1 MLQENRR
8 GSWPHSGAFLLFGVF
23 PMKEFNTLDDFNFK
37 DKTVIL
43 RVDINCPLKKEDMT
57 LEDDNRIV
65 QVLPTIREL
74 LAKQAKVVIIAHQG
88 RPGDWD
94 YCPLDQHARALS
106 DHLGIDVAY
115 VDDLYGDV
123 AKNAIRSMRSGEA
136 IVLKNVRYMEC
147 EQEKRTM
154 EEHSRSDLVQN
165 LAPLADYYV
174 SDAFGAAHRAHC
186 SLIGFQAILPSAAGR
201 LLEKELTA
209 LGEVFD
215 DPKRP
220 CVFVLGGSKF
230 ADSIKVI
237 DRVLNKNIAD
247 WVILVGL
254 SGNALLKA
262 RGVDLGPASEEILM
276 KEFTQENLDSAR
288 KILHE
293 KGARILLPHDVAV
306 DANGKRLELKVGDLP
321 SEYPIMDVGSHSAT
335 KFSKVVHSAG
345 TVFMSGPAGVFE
357 REEFALATREL
368 MKAAVS
374 GHAFTVIGGG
384 HTVSAAEKFGL
395 FDRFS
400 YVSTGG
406 GALETYLLGRP
417 MPVVEALKA
426 AYRRE
431 QAKCRVSP

>member
-1 MLQENRR
+1 
-8 GSWPHSGAFLLFGVF
+8 
-23 PMKEFNTLDDFNFK
+23 MKEFNTLDDFNFK

-43 RVDINCPLKKEDMT
+43 RVDINCPLNKEDMR

-74 LAKQAKVVIIAHQG
+74 VDKQAKIVIIGHQG

-94 YCPLDQHARALS
+94 YCPLDQHAKALA
-106 DHLGIDVAY
+106 DHLGMDVPY
-115 VDDLYGDV
+115 VDDLFGDV
-123 AKNAIRSMRSGEA
+123 AKRAIRTMRSGKV
-136 IVLKNVRYMEC
+136 IVLRNVRDMEC
-147 EQEKRTM
+147 EQDKKTM
-154 EEHSRSDLVQN
+154 EEHSVSDLVQN

-186 SLIGFQAILPSAAGR
+186 SLIGFQAVLPSAAGR

-215 DPKRP
+215 QPKRP

-230 ADSIKVI
+230 TDSIKVI

-254 SGNALLKA
+254 SANALLKA
-262 RGVDLGPASEEILM
+262 RGVDLGPANEEILM
-276 KEFTQENLDSAR
+276 KEFTPENLEAAR
-288 KILHE
+288 KLLQE
-293 KGARILLPHDVAV
+293 KGSRILLPHDVAV
-306 DANGKRLELKVGDLP
+306 DMNGKRVEIKVGDLP
-321 SEYPIMDVGSHSAT
+321 SDYPIMDVGSHSAA
-335 KFSKVVHSAG
+335 KFSKVVHGAG

-357 REEFALATREL
+357 REEFSLGTKEL
-368 MKAAVS
+368 MNAAVS

-395 FDRFS
+395 FNKFS

-406 GALETYLLGRP
+406 GALETYLLGKP
-417 MPVVEALKA
+417 MPVVEALKK
-426 AYRRE
+426 AYDRE
-431 QAKCRVSP
+431 QAKCKVVH

>member
-1 MLQENRR
+1 MIASQRI
-8 GSWPHSGAFLLFGVF
+8 GVGVGHVCAQLLFGVF
-23 PMKEFNTLDDFNFK
+23 PMKEFNTLDDFNFR

-43 RVDINCPLKKEDMT
+43 RLDINCPLNKEDLS

-74 LAKQAKVVIIAHQG
+74 LEKSAKVVIIAHQG
-88 RPGDWD
+88 RMGDWD
-94 YCPLDQHARALS
+94 YCSLDQHAKALS
-106 DHLGIDVAY
+106 DHLDHKVPY

-123 AKNAIRSMRSGEA
+123 AKNAIRSMLPGTA
-136 IVLKNVRYMEC
+136 IVLKNVRSMEC
-147 EQEKRTM
+147 EQEKMTM
-154 EEHSRSDLVQN
+154 EEHSRSELVQN

-186 SLIGFQAILPSAAGR
+186 SLIGFQALLPSAAGR
-201 LLEKELTA
+201 LLEKELNA
-209 LGEVFD
+209 LGEVFEQ
-215 DPKRP
+215 PKRP

-230 ADSIKVI
+230 TDSIKVI
-237 DRVLNKNIAD
+237 DRVLNMKIAD

-254 SGNALLKA
+254 SANALLKA

-288 KILHE
+288 KLLHE
-293 KGARILLPHDVAV
+293 KGSKILLPHDVAV
-306 DANGKRLELKVGDLP
+306 DAGGKRSEVKVGDLP
-321 SEYPIMDVGSHSAT
+321 SEYPIMDVGSHSVA
-335 KFSKVVHSAG
+335 KFAKVVHGAG

-357 REEFALATREL
+357 REEFSLATREL
-368 MKAAVS
+368 MNAAVS

-406 GALETYLLGRP
+406 GALETYLLGKP

-426 AYRRE
+426 AYDRE
-431 QAKCRVSP
+431 QTKCKVD

>member
-1 MLQENRR
+1 
-8 GSWPHSGAFLLFGVF
+8 
-23 PMKEFNTLDDFNFK
+23 MKEFNTLDDFNFK

-43 RVDINCPLKKEDMT
+43 RVDINCPLNKGDMT

-74 LAKQAKVVIIAHQG
+74 LEKQAKIVIIAHQG

-94 YCPLDQHARALS
+94 YCPLDQHAKALS
-106 DHLGIDVAY
+106 EHLGLEVPY
-115 VDDLYGDV
+115 VDDIFGEA
-123 AKNAIRSMRSGEA
+123 AKSAIRSMRPGNA
-136 IVLKNVRYMEC
+136 IVLKNIRYMEC
-147 EQEKRTM
+147 EQERGTM
-154 EEHSRSDLVQN
+154 EEHSESDLVQN

-186 SLIGFQAILPSAAGR
+186 SLVGFQAVLPSAAGR

-209 LGEVFD
+209 LSEVFD
-215 DPKRP
+215 QPKRP

-230 ADSIKVI
+230 TDSIKVI

-254 SGNALLKA
+254 SANALLKA

-276 KEFTQENLDSAR
+276 KEFTPENLEAAR
-288 KILHE
+288 NLIKE
-293 KGARILLPHDVAV
+293 KGGKILLPHDVAV
-306 DANGKRLELKVGDLP
+306 DALGERVEIKVGDLP
-321 SEYPIMDVGSHSAT
+321 SEYPIMDIGSYSAA
-335 KFSKVVHSAG
+335 KFSKVVHGAG

-357 REEFALATREL
+357 RDEFSLGTKEL
-368 MKAAVS
+368 MQAAVS

-395 FDRFS
+395 FERFS

-406 GALETYLLGRP
+406 GALETYLLGKP

-426 AYRRE
+426 AYERE
-431 QAKCRVSP
+431 RAKCKVHQ

>member
-1 MLQENRR
+1 
-8 GSWPHSGAFLLFGVF
+8 
-23 PMKEFNTLDDFNFK
+23 MKEFNTLDDFNFK

-43 RVDINCPLKKEDMT
+43 RVDINCPLNKQDLS

-74 LAKQAKVVIIAHQG
+74 LENGAKVVIIAHQG
-88 RPGDWD
+88 RMGDWD

-106 DHLGIDVAY
+106 EHLGFEVPY
-115 VDDLYGDV
+115 VDDLYGEE
-123 AKNAIRSMRSGEA
+123 AKKAIRSMRSGSA
-136 IVLKNVRYMEC
+136 IVLKNVRSMEC
-147 EQEKRTM
+147 EQEKMTM

-215 DPKRP
+215 QPKRP

-230 ADSIKVI
+230 TDSIKVI
-237 DRVLNKNIAD
+237 DRVLNMKIAD

-254 SGNALLKA
+254 SANALLKA

-276 KEFTQENLDSAR
+276 KEFTPENLDAAR
-288 KILHE
+288 KLLHE
-293 KGARILLPHDVAV
+293 KGSKILLPHDVAV
-306 DANGKRLELKVGDLP
+306 DAKGKRLEVKVGDLP
-321 SEYPIMDVGSHSAT
+321 SEYPIMDIGSHSTA
-335 KFSKVVHSAG
+335 KFSKVVQGAG

-357 REEFALATREL
+357 REEFSIATKEL
-368 MKAAVS
+368 MNAAVS

-406 GALETYLLGRP
+406 GALETYLLGKP
-417 MPVVEALKA
+417 MPVVEALKV
-426 AYRRE
+426 AYERE
-431 QAKCRVSP
+431 LAKCKAK

>member
-1 MLQENRR
+1 
-8 GSWPHSGAFLLFGVF
+8 
-23 PMKEFNTLDDFNFK
+23 MKEFNTLDDFNFK

-43 RVDINCPLKKEDMT
+43 RVDINCPLNKGDMT

-74 LAKQAKVVIIAHQG
+74 LEKQAKIVIIAHQG

-94 YCPLDQHARALS
+94 YCPLDQHAKALS
-106 DHLGIDVAY
+106 EHLGLEVPY
-115 VDDLYGDV
+115 VDDIFGEA
-123 AKNAIRSMRSGEA
+123 AKSAIRSMRPGNA
-136 IVLKNVRYMEC
+136 IVLKNIRYMEC
-147 EQEKRTM
+147 EQEKGTM
-154 EEHSRSDLVQN
+154 EEHSESDLVQN

-186 SLIGFQAILPSAAGR
+186 SLVGFQAVLPSAAGR

-209 LGEVFD
+209 LSEVFD
-215 DPKRP
+215 QPKRP

-230 ADSIKVI
+230 TDSIKVI

-254 SGNALLKA
+254 SANALLKA

-276 KEFTQENLDSAR
+276 KEFTPENLEAAR
-288 KILHE
+288 NLIKE
-293 KGARILLPHDVAV
+293 KGGKILLPHDVAV
-306 DANGKRLELKVGDLP
+306 DALGERVEIKVGDLP
-321 SEYPIMDVGSHSAT
+321 SEYPIMDIGSYSAA
-335 KFSKVVHSAG
+335 KFSKVVHGAG

-357 REEFALATREL
+357 RDEFSLGTKEL
-368 MKAAVS
+368 MQAAVS

-395 FDRFS
+395 FERFS

-406 GALETYLLGRP
+406 GALETYLLGKP

-426 AYRRE
+426 AYERE
-431 QAKCRVSP
+431 RAKCKVHQ

>member
-1 MLQENRR
+1 
-8 GSWPHSGAFLLFGVF
+8 
-23 PMKEFNTLDDFNFK
+23 MKEYNTLDDFNFK

-43 RVDINCPLKKEDMT
+43 RVDINCPLNKEDMS

-74 LAKQAKVVIIAHQG
+74 LEKRAKVVIIAHQG
-88 RPGDWD
+88 RQEDWD
-94 YCPLDQHARALS
+94 YYPLNQHARALS
-106 DHLGIDVAY
+106 EHLGFEVPY
-115 VDDLYGDV
+115 VDDLFGEE
-123 AKNAIRSMRSGEA
+123 AKSAIRSLQSGSA
-136 IVLKNVRYMEC
+136 IVLKNVRSMEC
-147 EQEKRTM
+147 EQDNMTM

-186 SLIGFQAILPSAAGR
+186 SLIGFQAVLPSAAGR

-215 DPKRP
+215 QPRRP

-230 ADSIKVI
+230 TDSIKVI
-237 DRVLNKNIAD
+237 DRVLNNKIAD

-254 SGNALLKA
+254 SANALLKA

-276 KEFTQENLDSAR
+276 KEFTKENLDAA
-288 KILHE
+288 KKLLHE
-293 KGARILLPHDVAV
+293 KGGKILLPHDVAV
-306 DANGKRLELKVGDLP
+306 DAQGKRLEVKVGDLP
-321 SEYPIMDVGSHSAT
+321 SEYPIMDVGSHSTA
-335 KFSKVVHSAG
+335 KFSKVVHGAG

-357 REEFALATREL
+357 REEFSFATKEL
-368 MKAAVS
+368 MNAAVS

-406 GALETYLLGRP
+406 GALEIYLLGKS

-426 AYRRE
+426 AYERE
-431 QAKCRVSP
+431 QAKCNVK

>member
-1 MLQENRR
+1 
-8 GSWPHSGAFLLFGVF
+8 
-23 PMKEFNTLDDFNFK
+23 MKEFNTLDDFDFK

-43 RVDINCPLKKEDMT
+43 RLDINCPLNKEDKS

-74 LAKQAKVVIIAHQG
+74 LEKKAKVVIIAHQG
-88 RPGDWD
+88 RLGDWD
-94 YCPLDQHARALS
+94 YCPLDQHAKALS
-106 DHLGIDVAY
+106 EHLGFEVPY
-115 VDDLYGDV
+115 VDDLFGEI
-123 AKNAIRSMRSGEA
+123 AKKAIRSLKPGKA
-136 IVLKNVRYMEC
+136 IVLKNVRFMEC

-154 EEHSRSDLVQN
+154 EEHSKSDLVRN

-186 SLIGFQAILPSAAGR
+186 SLIGFQAVLPSAAGR

-209 LGEVFD
+209 LSEVFD
-215 DPKRP
+215 EPKRP
-220 CVFVLGGSKF
+220 CVFVLGGAKF
-230 ADSIKVI
+230 TDSIKVI

-254 SGNALLKA
+254 SANALLKA
-262 RGVDLGPASEEILM
+262 KGVDLGPASEEILM
-276 KEFTQENLDSAR
+276 KEFTQENLDAAR
-288 KILHE
+288 KILHDH
-293 KGARILLPHDVAV
+293 GAKILLPHDVAV
-306 DANGKRLELKVGDLP
+306 DAKGKRLEIKVGDLP
-321 SEYPIMDVGSHSAT
+321 SEYPIMDVGSHSSA
-335 KFSKVVHSAG
+335 KFSKVVHGAG

-357 REEFALATREL
+357 REEFSSTTREL
-368 MKAAVS
+368 MNAAVS

-406 GALETYLLGRP
+406 GALETYLLGKP

-426 AYRRE
+426 AYQRE
-431 QAKCRVSP
+431 QAKCKVH

>member
-1 MLQENRR
+1 
-8 GSWPHSGAFLLFGVF
+8 
-23 PMKEFNTLDDFNFK
+23 MKEFNTLDDFDFK

-43 RVDINCPLKKEDMT
+43 RLDINCPLNKEDKS

-74 LAKQAKVVIIAHQG
+74 LQKKAKVVIIAHQG

-94 YCPLDQHARALS
+94 YCPLDQHAKALS
-106 DHLGIDVAY
+106 EHLGFEVPY
-115 VDDLYGDV
+115 VDDLFGEI
-123 AKNAIRSMRSGEA
+123 AKKAIRSLKPGKA
-136 IVLKNVRYMEC
+136 IVLKNVRFMEC

-154 EEHSRSDLVQN
+154 EEHSKSDMVRN
-165 LAPLADYYV
+165 LSPLADYYV

-186 SLIGFQAILPSAAGR
+186 SLIGFQAALPSAAGR

-209 LGEVFD
+209 LSEVFD
-215 DPKRP
+215 EPKRP
-220 CVFVLGGSKF
+220 CVFVLGGAKF
-230 ADSIKVI
+230 TDSIKVI

-254 SGNALLKA
+254 SANALLKA
-262 RGVDLGPASEEILM
+262 KGVNLGPASEEILM
-276 KEFTQENLDSAR
+276 KEFTQENLDAAR
-288 KILHE
+288 KILRDHGG
-293 KGARILLPHDVAV
+293 KILLPHDVAV
-306 DANGKRLELKVGDLP
+306 DANGKRLEIKVEDLP
-321 SEYPIMDVGSHSAT
+321 SEYPIMDVGSHSAA
-335 KFSKVVHSAG
+335 KFSKVVHDAG

-357 REEFALATREL
+357 REEFSSTTREL
-368 MKAAVS
+368 MNAAVS

-406 GALETYLLGRP
+406 GALETYLLGKP

-426 AYRRE
+426 AYQRE
-431 QAKCRVSP
+431 QAKCQVH

>member
-1 MLQENRR
+1 
-8 GSWPHSGAFLLFGVF
+8 
-23 PMKEFNTLDDFNFK
+23 MKEFNTLDDFDFK

-43 RVDINCPLKKEDMT
+43 RVDINCPLNKHDMC

-65 QVLPTIREL
+65 QALPTIREL
-74 LAKQAKVVIIAHQG
+74 LEKKAKVVIIAHQG

-94 YCPLDQHARALS
+94 YCPLDQHAKALS
-106 DHLGIDVAY
+106 EHLGFDVPY
-115 VDDLYGDV
+115 VDDLFGEE
-123 AKNAIRSMRSGEA
+123 AKLAIRSMRPGNA
-136 IVLKNVRYMEC
+136 IVLKNVRYTEC

-154 EEHSRSDLVQN
+154 EEHSQSEMVQN

-186 SLIGFQAILPSAAGR
+186 SLIGFQATLPSAAGR

-209 LGEVFD
+209 LSEVFD
-215 DPKRP
+215 QPKRP

-230 ADSIKVI
+230 TDSIKVI
-237 DRVLNKNIAD
+237 DRVLNKQIAD

-254 SGNALLKA
+254 SANALLKA

-276 KEFTQENLDSAR
+276 KEFTQENLDAAR
-288 KILHE
+288 KLLHE
-293 KGARILLPHDVAV
+293 KGNKILLPYDVAV
-306 DANGKRLELKVGDLP
+306 DAHGKRLELKVGDLP
-321 SEYPIMDVGSHSAT
+321 SEYPIMDVGSHSAA
-335 KFSKVVHSAG
+335 KFSKVVHGAG

-357 REEFALATREL
+357 RDEFSLATREL
-368 MKAAVS
+368 MNAAIS
-374 GHAFTVIGGG
+374 GQAFTVIGGG

-406 GALETYLLGRP
+406 GALETYLLGKP

-431 QAKCRVSP
+431 QAKCEVQ

>member
-1 MLQENRR
+1 MIALRESARE
-8 GSWPHSGAFLLFGVF
+8 GAIFWLCLLFGVF

-43 RVDINCPLKKEDMT
+43 RADINCPLNKEDMS

-74 LAKQAKVVIIAHQG
+74 LQKKAKVVIIAHQG

-94 YCPLDQHARALS
+94 YCSLDQHAKALS
-106 DHLGIDVAY
+106 VHLGLEVAY
-115 VDDLYGDV
+115 VDDLFGET
-123 AKNAIRSMRSGEA
+123 AKKAIRSLRPGKA

-147 EQEKRTM
+147 EQEKMTM
-154 EEHSRSDLVQN
+154 EEHSKSDLVAN

-186 SLIGFQAILPSAAGR
+186 SLIGFQAVLPSAARR

-209 LGEVFD
+209 LGEVFISRSVRACSSWEV
-215 DPKRP
+215 PSSLIRSRSST
-220 CVFVLGGSKF
+220 VFW
-230 ADSIKVI
+230 
-237 DRVLNKNIAD
+237 NKNIAD

-254 SGNALLKA
+254 SANALLKA

-276 KEFTQENLDSAR
+276 KELTQENLDAAR
-288 KILHE
+288 KLLHE
-293 KGARILLPHDVAV
+293 NGSRILLPHDVAV
-306 DANGKRLELKVGDLP
+306 EANGKRVEIKVGDLP
-321 SEYPIMDVGSHSAT
+321 SKYPIMDVGSHSVA
-335 KFSKVVHSAG
+335 KFSKVVQGAG

-368 MKAAVS
+368 MNAAVS

-384 HTVSAAEKFGL
+384 HTVSARRSSGCSIVSLMSALAEERWRPIFWAN
-395 FDRFS
+395 RCQ
-400 YVSTGG
+400 
-406 GALETYLLGRP
+406 LLR
-417 MPVVEALKA
+417 L
-426 AYRRE
+426 
-431 QAKCRVSP
+431 

>member
-1 MLQENRR
+1 MIALRESARE
-8 GSWPHSGAFLLFGVF
+8 GAIFWLCLLFGVF

-43 RVDINCPLKKEDMT
+43 RADINCPLNKEDMS

-74 LAKQAKVVIIAHQG
+74 LQKKAKVVIIAHQG

-94 YCPLDQHARALS
+94 YCSLDQHAKALS
-106 DHLGIDVAY
+106 VHLGLEVAY
-115 VDDLYGDV
+115 VDDLFGET
-123 AKNAIRSMRSGEA
+123 AKKAIRSLRPGQA

-147 EQEKRTM
+147 EQEKMTM
-154 EEHSRSDLVQN
+154 EEHSKSDLVAN

-186 SLIGFQAILPSAAGR
+186 SLIGFQAVLPSAAGR

-215 DPKRP
+215 QPKRP

-230 ADSIKVI
+230 TDSIKVI
-237 DRVLNKNIAD
+237 DRILNKNIAD

-254 SGNALLKA
+254 SANALLKA

-276 KEFTQENLDSAR
+276 KEFTQENLDAAR
-288 KILHE
+288 KLLHE
-293 KGARILLPHDVAV
+293 NGSRILLPHDVAV
-306 DANGKRLELKVGDLP
+306 EANGKRVEIKVGDLP
-321 SEYPIMDVGSHSAT
+321 SKYPIMDVGSHSVA
-335 KFSKVVHSAG
+335 KFSKVVQGAG

-368 MKAAVS
+368 MNAAVS

-406 GALETYLLGRP
+406 GALETYLLGKP

-426 AYRRE
+426 AYQRE
-431 QAKCRVSP
+431 QNKCKIH

>member
-1 MLQENRR
+1 
-8 GSWPHSGAFLLFGVF
+8 
-23 PMKEFNTLDDFNFK
+23 MKEFNTLDDFNFK

-43 RVDINCPLKKEDMT
+43 RVDINCPLNKEDMT

-74 LAKQAKVVIIAHQG
+74 LEKRAKVVIIAHQG

-106 DHLGIDVAY
+106 EHLGMDVAY
-115 VDDLYGDV
+115 VDDLYGEQ
-123 AKNAIRSMRSGEA
+123 AKKAIRSMAAGSG
-136 IVLKNVRYMEC
+136 IVLKNVRDMEC
-147 EQEKRTM
+147 EQEKRAM
-154 EEHSRSDLVQN
+154 EDHARSDLVQN

-186 SLIGFQAILPSAAGR
+186 SLIGFQAVLPSAAGR

-215 DPKRP
+215 QPKRP

-230 ADSIKVI
+230 TDSIKVI

-254 SGNALLKA
+254 SANALLKA
-262 RGVDLGPASEEILM
+262 RGVDLGQASEDILM
-276 KEFTQENLDSAR
+276 KEFTEENLEAAR
-288 KILHE
+288 NLLHE
-293 KGARILLPHDVAV
+293 KGNKILLPHDVAV
-306 DANGKRLELKVGDLP
+306 DFNGKRQEIKVGDLP
-321 SEYPIMDVGSHSAT
+321 SEYPIMDVGSHSTA
-335 KFSKVVHSAG
+335 KFAKVVHGAG

-357 REEFALATREL
+357 REEFSLSTKEL
-368 MKAAVS
+368 MNAAVS

-406 GALETYLLGRP
+406 GALETYLLGKP

-426 AYRRE
+426 AYDRE
-431 QAKCRVSP
+431 QSKCQLH

>member
-1 MLQENRR
+1 
-8 GSWPHSGAFLLFGVF
+8 
-23 PMKEFNTLDDFNFK
+23 MKEFNTLDDFDFN

-43 RVDINCPLKKEDMT
+43 RLDINCPLNKVDMT

-65 QVLPTIREL
+65 QVLPTISEL
-74 LAKQAKVVIIAHQG
+74 LEKRAKVVIIAHQG

-94 YCPLDQHARALS
+94 YCPLDQHAKALS
-106 DHLGIDVAY
+106 EHLGITVAY

-123 AKNAIRSMRSGEA
+123 AKKAIRSMRPGNA

-147 EQEKRTM
+147 EQENRTM
-154 EEHSRSDLVQN
+154 EEHSRSDMVQN

-186 SLIGFQAILPSAAGR
+186 SLIGFQAVLPSAAGR

-215 DPKRP
+215 QPKRP

-237 DRVLNKNIAD
+237 DRVLSKNIAD

-254 SGNALLKA
+254 SANALLKA

-276 KEFTQENLDSAR
+276 KEFTPENLESAR
-288 KILHE
+288 KVLQE
-293 KGARILLPHDVAV
+293 KGSRILLPFDVAV
-306 DANGKRLELKVGDLP
+306 DADGKRVEIKVGDLP
-321 SEYPIMDVGSHSAT
+321 SEHPIMDVGTHSVA
-335 KFSKVVHSAG
+335 KFSKVMHGAG

-357 REEFALATREL
+357 REEFSYATKEL
-368 MKAAVS
+368 MSAAVS

-384 HTVSAAEKFGL
+384 HTVSAAEKFGF

-406 GALETYLLGRP
+406 GALETYLLGKP
-417 MPVVEALKA
+417 MPVVVALKA
-426 AYRRE
+426 AYERE
-431 QAKCRVSP
+431 LAKCRVSQ

>member
-1 MLQENRR
+1 
-8 GSWPHSGAFLLFGVF
+8 
-23 PMKEFNTLDDFNFK
+23 MKEFNTLDDFNFK

-43 RVDINCPLKKEDMT
+43 RVDINCPLNKEDLS

-74 LAKQAKVVIIAHQG
+74 LVKGSKVVIIAHQG
-88 RPGDWD
+88 RMGDWD
-94 YCPLDQHARALS
+94 YCPLDQHAKALS
-106 DHLGIDVAY
+106 AHLGFQVPY
-115 VDDLYGDV
+115 VDDLFGEV
-123 AKNAIRSMRSGEA
+123 AKNAIRSMPASSA
-136 IVLKNVRYMEC
+136 IVLKNVRSMEC
-147 EQEKRTM
+147 EQDKMTM

-186 SLIGFQAILPSAAGR
+186 SLIGFQAVLPSAAGR

-215 DPKRP
+215 EPKRP

-230 ADSIKVI
+230 TDSIKVI
-237 DRVLNKNIAD
+237 DRVLNKRIAD

-254 SGNALLKA
+254 SANALLKA

-276 KEFTQENLDSAR
+276 KEFTPENLEAAR
-288 KILHE
+288 KLLHE
-293 KGARILLPHDVAV
+293 KGGKILLPHDVAV
-306 DANGKRLELKVGDLP
+306 DAQGSRLEIKVGDLP
-321 SEYPIMDVGSHSAT
+321 SEFPIMDVGSHSTA
-335 KFSKVVHSAG
+335 KFSKVVHGAG

-357 REEFALATREL
+357 REEFSLATKEL
-368 MKAAVS
+368 MNAAVS

-395 FDRFS
+395 FERFS

-406 GALETYLLGRP
+406 GALETYLLGKP
-417 MPVVEALKA
+417 LPVVEALKA
-426 AYRRE
+426 AFDRE
-431 QAKCRVSP
+431 QTKCRAKQG

>member
-1 MLQENRR
+1 
-8 GSWPHSGAFLLFGVF
+8 
-23 PMKEFNTLDDFNFK
+23 MKEFNTLDDFNFK

-43 RVDINCPLKKEDMT
+43 RVDINCPLNKKDMT

-74 LAKQAKVVIIAHQG
+74 LEKRAKVVIIAHQG

-106 DHLGIDVAY
+106 EHLGMEVAY
-115 VDDLYGDV
+115 VDDLYGEQ
-123 AKNAIRSMRSGEA
+123 AKKAIRSMSAGSA
-136 IVLKNVRYMEC
+136 IVLKNVRDMEC

-154 EEHSRSDLVQN
+154 EEHARSDLVQN

-186 SLIGFQAILPSAAGR
+186 SLIGFQAVLPSAAGR

-215 DPKRP
+215 QPKRP

-230 ADSIKVI
+230 TDSIKVI

-254 SGNALLKA
+254 SANALLKA
-262 RGVDLGPASEEILM
+262 RGVDLGQASEEILM
-276 KEFTQENLDSAR
+276 KEFTQENLDAAR
-288 KILHE
+288 NLLHE
-293 KGARILLPHDVAV
+293 KGNKILLPHDVAV
-306 DANGKRLELKVGDLP
+306 DANGKRQELKVGDLP
-321 SEYPIMDVGSHSAT
+321 LEYPIMYVGSHSTA
-335 KFSKVVHSAG
+335 KFAKVVHGAG

-357 REEFALATREL
+357 REEFSLATKEL
-368 MKAAVS
+368 MNAAVS

-406 GALETYLLGRP
+406 GALETYLLGKP

-426 AYRRE
+426 AYDRE
-431 QAKCRVSP
+431 QAKCTVR

>member
-1 MLQENRR
+1 
-8 GSWPHSGAFLLFGVF
+8 
-23 PMKEFNTLDDFNFK
+23 MKEFNTLDDFNFK

-43 RVDINCPLKKEDMT
+43 RVDINCPLNQKDMT

-74 LAKQAKVVIIAHQG
+74 LEKKAKVVIIAHQG

-94 YCPLDQHARALS
+94 YCPLDQHAKALS
-106 DHLGIDVAY
+106 VHLGIEVMY
-115 VDDLYGDV
+115 VNDLYGEE
-123 AKNAIRSMRSGEA
+123 AKKAIRSMRAGNV
-136 IVLKNVRYMEC
+136 IVLRNVRDMEC
-147 EQEKRTM
+147 EQEKKTM

-186 SLIGFQAILPSAAGR
+186 SLIGFQAVLPSAAGR

-215 DPKRP
+215 QPKRP

-230 ADSIKVI
+230 TDSIKVI

-254 SGNALLKA
+254 SANALLKA
-262 RGVDLGPASEEILM
+262 RGVDLGQASEEILM
-276 KEFTQENLDSAR
+276 KEFTQENLDAAR
-288 KILHE
+288 NLLHE
-293 KGARILLPHDVAV
+293 KGNKILLPHDVAV
-306 DANGKRLELKVGDLP
+306 DARGERLEIKVGDLP
-321 SEYPIMDVGSHSAT
+321 SEYPIMDVGSHSAA
-335 KFSKVVHSAG
+335 KFAKVVHGAG

-357 REEFALATREL
+357 REEFSLGTREL
-368 MKAAVS
+368 MNAAVS

-406 GALETYLLGRP
+406 GALETYLLGKP

-426 AYRRE
+426 AYERE
-431 QAKCRVSP
+431 QAKCRLQ